1 MRCNRVKRLLIFP
14 YMTYMVLNIDLRST
28 IYGLRFTIYGMR
40 FTLCDSRITTRGK
53 AERSEANHGLRF
65 KKNP

>member
-14 YMTYMVLNIDLRST
+14 YMTYRVLNIDLRST
-28 IYGLRFTIYGMR
+28 IYGLRFTV
-40 FTLCDSRITTRGK
+40 CDLRYAIHESRLEAKPNGAKLITDHD
-53 AERSEANHGLRF
+53 S